1 MTCRRLRR
9 LTTTGLFVLLFALS
23 VEAQLAVPV
32 TPVDL
37 GPVAAAARV
46 SVRLYLVPDP
56 QRVAA
61 LDQFL
66 LDVQDPSSPTY
77 RHWLK
82 TAEFGARFGAA
93 SSVPQVRAFAED
105 AGLAVSDVAPSGLR
119 VTLSGTA
126 TQIEATFAPALHAFQ
141 AGSAAGMAA
150 TATPRVPRSLATTVS
165 TISGFDTLDADPLTL
180 LGDAADAN
188 TQSVVALSSSRCAG
202 DLSEADRDA
211 FRLEAKQAAAEGITV
226 LATSG
231 CVTTGGA
238 SFPAALSEVTA
249 IAGSSGIVDLPLAT
263 ELRPQWQWAP
273 GLPADGLRH
282 SPDFA
287 VADLNAF
294 TQTLSAIAASM
305 PAAADRSPVRL
316 GNINKIIYAM
326 GPISGVFTHADGAP
340 VGTWE
345 AGTGLGTLDLH
356 AFAQFFPRGS
366 NTVNVSGSA
375 SNYAPTH
382 GQAITL
388 MSTVSD
394 ISGVGGG
401 VVPTG
406 TISFTTSTGIVLGT
420 ATMVNGTASITTSML
435 PGGTVDLIPSYSGDS
450 HYAAGQGYGIFL
462 SVQGEPVAL
471 TAAVGGAVDLGGN
484 STVAV
489 TVTSASGFG
498 TPTGSVTVTPQGI
511 GTSPT
516 YTAPLS
522 GTGGTA
528 TATVTVPALQ
538 AGAIVMLVNCVS
550 ADPSFTCYSPIRVTA
565 VVKQAPSTLSFTV
578 SPDPP
583 AAGVITTFVG
593 TVGGAA
599 SPAPAPTG
607 SVSFYD
613 NGALLGKAALA
624 SGNATYTNTSV
635 GSSTATHAF
644 SASYAGDVNYLAAN
658 AANPAVSAPVVT
670 TTTLAVAPNPPV
682 NGSPTTLTATLGYT
696 SNGVPATGA
705 VQFYED
711 SSLIG
716 TGTVNSAGLATFSS
730 STITGSAPHSFYAA
744 YMGDSAYAASRST
757 PVTTQA
763 NTATIT
769 TTTSV
774 SASSTTVNPGSLVTL
789 TATVVPT
796 SNGGAAPTGT
806 VTFTSSTQGVLGTA
820 ALSGS
825 TAVLSVALTTAGAQA
840 ITASYSGDAT
850 YKASA
855 TPAAVTITV
864 AIVTTPIAL
873 TVTPLTGASYS
884 TPVTATVA
892 VSGVSTTTGT
902 GPAGSVVFSVGS
914 AGTALPTTATVLL
927 TPSSTTAGVATYTF
941 PAPAPGTYTVTATCT
956 GVNFTCTATPATA
969 TLVTVKGSSS
979 TTVIASPASV
989 IAGQTTTLT
998 ATISPVSLLATSNA
1012 FTGTVTFYNAGA
1024 VALGMGT
1031 VSGNLASLTTTFTSS
1046 VGNIITAVYSGD
1058 ADWNLST
1065 SAALPLDAALVATN
1079 GAISSSLSTTLQGN
1093 NVVFTANIS
1102 DAPSTL
1108 FPTPGPPL
1116 GQVTFY
1122 DQFNGQSIPLGSAT
1136 LAPNAAYSATA
1147 QFSTTGL
1154 FAGVHHVTAVFA
1166 GGTVYGPSTSAVQ
1179 TVNVTDYSVTFAP
1192 QSLSVT
1198 RGSSATTTLTLTG
1211 ISGFAGTVTLSCT
1224 PPAGTLTTCSA
1235 SPTTLTAGGTAIL
1248 AITTTASHANGSQSA
1263 GLRGLGFG
1271 ASFAALFGLLL
1282 LPRRRR
1288 PALLAILALCGLFSA
1303 GGCGSGSSSTTTIG
1317 GTDGSPLGTQVFT
1330 VVAAGSDGVS
1340 TSRHTYQLQVTIQ

>member
-9 LTTTGLFVLLFALS
+9 LTSTGLFVFLFS
-23 VEAQLAVPV
+23 VYLEAQLAVPV

-46 SVRLYLVPDP
+46 SVRLYLIPDP

-66 LDVQDPSSPTY
+66 LDVQDPSSKAY

-93 SSVPQVRAFAED
+93 SSVQQVRAFAED
-105 AGLAVSDVAPSGLR
+105 AGLTVSDVAPSGLR

-126 TQIEATFAPALHAFQ
+126 TQIEATFAPGLHAFQ
-141 AGSAAGMAA
+141 AGSATGMAG

-165 TISGFDTLDADPLTL
+165 TMGGFDTLDADPLTL
-180 LGDAADAN
+180 LGNAADAD
-188 TQSVVALSSSRCAG
+188 TQSVLTLSSSKCAG
-202 DLSEADRDA
+202 DLSEAERDA

-231 CVTTGGA
+231 CVTPEGA

-249 IAGSSGIVDLPLAT
+249 IAGSAGIVDSPLVS
-263 ELRPQWQWAP
+263 ELRPPWQWAS

-294 TQTLSAIAASM
+294 TQTLSAIAASIP
-305 PAAADRSPVRL
+305 PAADGSPVRL

-326 GPISGVFTHADGAP
+326 APISGVFTHADGAP

-345 AGTGLGTLDLH
+345 AGTGLGTLNLH
-356 AFAQFFPRGS
+356 AFAEFFPRGS

-406 TISFTTSTGIVLGT
+406 TISFATSTGTVLGT
-420 ATMVNGTASITTSML
+420 ATMVNGTASITTSTL
-435 PGGTVDLIPSYSGDS
+435 PGGTVDVIPSYSGDS

-565 VVKQAPSTLSFTV
+565 IVKQAPSMLSFTV

-583 AAGVITTFVG
+583 AAGVVTTFVG

-613 NGALLGKAALA
+613 NGALLGKAAL
-624 SGNATYTNTSV
+624 SNGTATYTNTSV

-658 AANPAVSAPVVT
+658 AANPAVSVPVVT
-670 TTTLAVAPNPPV
+670 TTTLVVTPNPPV

-696 SNGVPATGA
+696 SNGVPATGIM
-705 VQFYED
+705 QFYED

-716 TGTVNSAGLATFSS
+716 TGTVNSAGLATLSS

-744 YMGDSAYAASRST
+744 YLGDAAYAASQSA

-763 NTATIT
+763 NTASIT
-769 TTTSV
+769 TTTIV
-774 SASSTTVNPGSLVTL
+774 SASSTTVNPGSTVTL
-789 TATVVPT
+789 YATVVPT
-796 SNGGAAPTGT
+796 SGSAAPTGT

-825 TAVLSVALTTAGAQA
+825 TATLSVALTTAGAQA
-840 ITASYSGDAT
+840 ITAAYSGDAT

-855 TPAAVTITV
+855 TAAAVTVTV
-864 AIVTTPIAL
+864 ATVTTPIVL
-873 TVTPLTGASYS
+873 TMTPSTGATYS
-884 TPVTATVA
+884 TPVTAIVG

-902 GPAGSVVFSVGS
+902 GPAGSVVFSVAS

-927 TPSSTTAGVATYTF
+927 TSSSTTAGVATYTF
-941 PAPAPGTYTVTATCT
+941 PAPAPGSYTVTATCT

-969 TLVTVKGSSS
+969 SLVTVKGSTS
-979 TTVIASPASV
+979 TTVTASPASG

-1031 VSGNLASLTTTFTSS
+1031 VSGKLASLTTTFTSS
-1046 VGNIITAVYSGD
+1046 VGNVITAVYSGD
-1058 ADWNLST
+1058 ADWNPST

-1093 NVVFTANIS
+1093 NIVFTVNIS

-1108 FPTPGPPL
+1108 FPTPGPPA

-1136 LAPNAAYSATA
+1136 LASNAAYSATA
-1147 QFSTTGL
+1147 QLSTTGL

-1166 GGTVYGPSTSAVQ
+1166 GGTVYGPSTSAAQ
-1179 TVNVTDYSVTFAP
+1179 TVNITDYAVTFAP
-1192 QSLSVT
+1192 QALSVT

-1211 ISGFAGTVTLSCT
+1211 LSGFAGTVTLSCT

-1248 AITTTASHANGSQSA
+1248 AIATTASHATASQSA
-1263 GLRGLGFG
+1263 GLRGVGFA

-1282 LPRRRR
+1282 FPRRRR
-1288 PALLAILALCGLFSA
+1288 PALFAIIAICGLFSA
-1303 GGCGSGSSSTTTIG
+1303 AGCGSGSSGTATIG

-1340 TSRHTYQLQVTIQ
+1340 TNRHTYQLQVTIQ